1 MNKLLKQI
9 SPVDKQACIQYE
21 KDTKDTL
28 KRSFTF
34 FVIGLS

>member
-9 SPVDKQACIQYE
+9 PPVDKQACIQYE

-28 KRSFTF
+28 KRSLTF